1 MLVANLRAPARPE
14 LVGERL
20 PLGDCVWR
28 ALSAQL
34 LEALPLAH
42 GPLAA
47 EVARLALGLCGAGW
61 MKEAVKGLA
70 ESAAEPGEIGV
81 LRVEGR
87 RHEHA
92 EIPPEPNLPRPA
104 SWGCGGRFC

>member
-1 MLVANLRAPARPE
+1 MYGGPMLVANLRAPARPE

-34 LEALPLAH
+34 VEALPLAH

-47 EVARLALGLCGAGW
+47 EVAGLALGLCRPGW
-61 MKEAVKGLA
+61 IEEAVEGLA
-70 ESAAEPGEIGV
+70 ESAAEPGELGV

-87 RHEHA
+87 RRERA
-92 EIPPEPNLPRPA
+92 TPNPRA
-104 SWGCGGRFC
+104 VSSH